1 MADYSKDILSAY
13 NDIKGAGVSLT
24 INREATGTYIPNLG
38 ITAYATAEL
47 NADIDNAV
55 TTLTM
60 KNESGTF
67 YDTGDIYIDRELM
80 TYAAV
85 STSDLTGLTR
95 GVEVTDAIPHLE
107 DSDIY
112 LVAQDTAYSTYGLIT
127 VFSLMEMNQSTIK
140 MGDKKL
146 LIPSYGLSITP
157 TVRDIITINSVDFMI
172 VTINQLQPN
181 NTDILYTC
189 HIRGV

>member
-13 NDIKGAGVSLT
+13 NDIKSAGMSLT
-24 INREATGTYIPNLG
+24 VNREATGTYIPNLG

-47 NADIDNAV
+47 NADISDTV
-55 TTLTM
+55 TTFTI

-67 YDTGDIYIDRELM
+67 YSSGSIYIDRELM
-80 TYAAV
+80 SYTGV
-85 STSDLTGLTR
+85 STSGLTGVTR
-95 GVEVTDAIPHLE
+95 GVEVTDAILHLE

-127 VFSLMEMNQSTIK
+127 AFSLAEMSESMIK

-157 TVRDIITINSVDFMI
+157 TVRDTVTINSIDFMI
-172 VTINQLQPN
+172 VNMMTLQPN
-181 NTDILYTC
+181 NDDILYTC

>member
-1 MADYSKDILSAY
+1 
-13 NDIKGAGVSLT
+13 
-24 INREATGTYIPNLG
+24 
-38 ITAYATAEL
+38 
-47 NADIDNAV
+47 
-55 TTLTM
+55 
-60 KNESGTF
+60 
-67 YDTGDIYIDRELM
+67 
-80 TYAAV
+80 
-85 STSDLTGLTR
+85 
-95 GVEVTDAIPHLE
+95 
-107 DSDIY
+107 
-112 LVAQDTAYSTYGLIT
+112 
-127 VFSLMEMNQSTIK
+127 MEMSNTTIK